1 MRSQGEITPISSITQ
16 AEDKVIRS
24 HRPHV
29 GCVEREARRATL
41 TSPRRSPLGRAQHN
55 AEPAA
60 TTDIVSRP
68 GRNRSRTM
76 STFLAKFAV
85 SGAALGGLAVMLLSG
100 ADPAEARPKSCLE
113 TYRGCTNR
121 CVGRYDDAIPCIQ
134 RTCDKQYRN

>member
-1 MRSQGEITPISSITQ
+1 
-16 AEDKVIRS
+16 
-24 HRPHV
+24 
-29 GCVEREARRATL
+29 
-41 TSPRRSPLGRAQHN
+41 
-55 AEPAA
+55 
-60 TTDIVSRP
+60 
-68 GRNRSRTM
+68 M

-134 RTCDKQYRN
+134 RTCDKQYRNCEAVGRRAGLAAATRPGVVAPIPQSPRKDSGRPWSYGGSAKQNGGFVPTGSIFRSAHGRR